1 MVTAA
6 RSTSSLDTACSI
18 RTLSILLTAHNVPVD
33 AHPIRLLVEDD
44 LRRSRLTVVFR
55 LPLSLPPLLWVVLW
69 GIAAFFVA
77 FVMWFAV
84 LFERRA
90 PGSLHRFVAGYVRYT
105 TQTLAY
111 FYLAA
116 DPYPWF
122 TPREGYPVDVEIDP
136 PTTQGRWGA
145 GFRLLLALPAL
156 VLTGV
161 LSGGGGSGSSS
172 GAGFSSTGGTAI
184 VAAFL
189 GWFAI
194 LARGRMPRGLRD
206 LVVYGLGY
214 GAQTYGYSLLLTP
227 RYPNSDPDTIVGGA
241 ELPSHPVRVVVT
253 DELRRARL
261 LVFFRLALTIPHIVW
276 FLLWTIPAVLAVIAG
291 WVAALVTGRLPLPL
305 HRFLAAYTR
314 YGAHWYAFAT
324 VVGGPFPGFVGK
336 QGSYPVDMEIDPPE
350 RQSRWTVL
358 FRFLLAIPALLIGA
372 AYGGVLLVVAVLGW
386 FASLF
391 TGRMPGGLRNLG
403 AVCLRY
409 TTQAN
414 AYCWLLT
421 PRYPYSAPVLHGR
434 RPPEPAAMELEPPGA
449 EA

>member
-1 MVTAA
+1 
-6 RSTSSLDTACSI
+6 
-18 RTLSILLTAHNVPVD
+18 
-33 AHPIRLLVEDD
+33 
-44 LRRSRLTVVFR
+44 
-55 LPLSLPPLLWVVLW
+55 
-69 GIAAFFVA
+69 
-77 FVMWFAV
+77 
-84 LFERRA
+84 
-90 PGSLHRFVAGYVRYT
+90 
-105 TQTLAY
+105 
-111 FYLAA
+111 
-116 DPYPWF
+116 
-122 TPREGYPVDVEIDP
+122 VEIDP

-156 VLTGV
+156 ALTGV

-206 LVVYGLGY
+206 LVAYGLGY
-214 GAQTYGYSLLLTP
+214 GAQAYGYSLLLTP

-253 DELRRARL
+253 DALRRARL